1 MSTDTESTDWYL
13 TDSNVNEKDSLAA
26 VVKTVMKALDH
37 PEFPDFPSGYSN
49 RVFNDRWK
57 AGLSVLKE
65 FLDVPYGD
73 LVKSLP
79 SFYGVLEM
87 GCAERIPHKDTLRK
101 FSGRL
106 PEGLLDTILGETARL
121 LCGPDIVTALDSTG
135 MSESNA
141 SRHFVKRSRQPGVE
155 VVSVRDLAKVTLATD
170 TRSLAILACDVAGS
184 RAADVK
190 RFAPTPEPV
199 NDAGIVPSAIL
210 VDRGYDAEPSHVD
223 AGRTLGDDVVTM
235 IPVRATKHP
244 KSARSGG
251 RTNPG
256 GQYRRRVYRG
266 FDEDLHSYRSLV
278 ETVSPMI
285 KRKMGDTVFGKTE
298 SSMAREMKFACIAHN
313 VRLLID
319 SGSVRI

>member
-1 MSTDTESTDWYL
+1 MSTDTESTDRYL

-37 PEFPDFPSGYSN
+37 PEFPDFSSGYSN

-106 PEGLLDTILGETARL
+106 PEGLLDTISGETARL
-121 LCGPDIVTALDSTG
+121 LCGPDIVMALDSTG

-141 SRHFVKRSRQPGVE
+141 SRHFVKRSRQPGAE
-155 VVSVRDLAKVTLATD
+155 IMSVRDLAKVTLATD

-190 RFAPTPEPV
+190 RFAPTLELV
-199 NDAGIVPSAIL
+199 NDAGIVPPAIL
-210 VDRGYDAEPSHVD
+210 ADKGYDAESSHVD
-223 AGRTLGDDVVTM
+223 AGRILGDDVVTM

-244 KSARSGG
+244 KSARSGS

-256 GQYRRRVYRG
+256 EQYRRRVYRG
-266 FDEDLHSYRSLV
+266 FDEDQHSYRSLV
-278 ETVSPMI
+278 ETVNSMI

-298 SSMAREMKFACIAHN
+298 SSIAREMKFACIAHN

-319 SGSVRI
+319 SGLVRI

>member
-1 MSTDTESTDWYL
+1 MSTDTESTDRYL
-13 TDSNVNEKDSLAA
+13 TDSNVNEKDFFAA

-121 LCGPDIVTALDSTG
+121 LCGPDIVMALDSTG

-141 SRHFVKRSRQPGVE
+141 SRHFVKRLRQLGVE
-155 VVSVRDLAKVTLATD
+155 VMSVRDLAKVTLATD

-190 RFAPTPEPV
+190 RFAPTLELV
-199 NDAGIVPSAIL
+199 NDAES
-210 VDRGYDAEPSHVD
+210 SHVD

-244 KSARSGG
+244 ESARSRRQDQSRGAIPPPGVSRFRRGPVFIQVPG
-251 RTNPG
+251 RNRELHD
-256 GQYRRRVYRG
+256 QK
-266 FDEDLHSYRSLV
+266 ED
-278 ETVSPMI
+278 
-285 KRKMGDTVFGKTE
+285 G
-298 SSMAREMKFACIAHN
+298 
-313 VRLLID
+313 
-319 SGSVRI
+319 